1 MNDLQ
6 SLLPSIRCSTSVSN
20 LSRPPFSR

>member
-1 MNDLQ
+1 MYDLQ
-6 SLLPSIRCSTSVSN
+6 TLLPSIRCSTSVSN